1 MHIHIRDS
9 HHFFWCY
16 LQKDVN
22 QSVWGVEATC
32 TKFLYT
38 KDSSFTFQVFVSQVL
53 SCDSTW
59 INAVVLLHFSLPL
72 SISYHNVVCLFFL
85 SLSCADVHVTCC
97 MFLYFVK
104 NITPSDVTL
113 PSLWCMY
120 LNKEDFFCGHSLLS
134 FLLSSLITL
143 TSEWMVSGCRNLC
156 LIVFGVRGFP
166 SRWCSLTSWRVT
178 DSRRSLVPSPAYSAW
193 LSGLTWISWRAIAPI
208 FNNSRYP
215 WKTCGNV
222 L

>member
-1 MHIHIRDS
+1 MQLFSCTFPYLSPFHIIT
-9 HHFFWCY
+9 
-16 LQKDVN
+16 L
-22 QSVWGVEATC
+22 
-32 TKFLYT
+32 
-38 KDSSFTFQVFVSQVL
+38 FV
-53 SCDSTW
+53 
-59 INAVVLLHFSLPL
+59 
-72 SISYHNVVCLFFL
+72 FL
-85 SLSCADVHVTCC
+85 SLSCADVHVTSW

-113 PSLWCMY
+113 PNLWCMY

-143 TSEWMVSGCRNLC
+143 TSEWMVSECRTLC

-166 SRWCSLTSWRVT
+166 SRWCSLTSWCVT
-178 DSRRSLVPSPAYSAW
+178 DSRRSLVPSPAYSAL